1 MDVTYATPFESGRQF
16 SESFRIRLADTDAQG
31 VARLDAIAR
40 YLQDVATDDWADT
53 GIVSDDTWVVRRT
66 ALRVAPGGRRPT
78 YLEDI
83 VLTTWCAG
91 AGAAWA
97 ERRTDISV
105 QGQVLMQGTAM
116 WVPVNRLGVPVRL
129 QPEFFSVYAEASQV
143 KTSSRVPSMSV
154 GDNAVLRNWF
164 LRAADIDIVN
174 HLNNAA
180 AWQAVT
186 EFAPQAEEVVVVH
199 HQQIELGEAVTVE
212 YDDHHILMKVNDE
225 VRISFRYA

>member
-116 WVPVNRLGVPVRL
+116 WVPINRLGVPVRL

>member
-116 WVPVNRLGVPVRL
+116 WVPINRLGVPVRL

-199 HQQIELGEAVTVE
+199 HQQIELDEAVTVE